1 MKFCIFISFLI
12 LQVAC
17 GSYPPNFPKCKHGDE
32 SCLLK
37 GAADIL
43 QHHFAG
49 LPDVSLLPIEPFPVK
64 KLNVERNP
72 SSPVNVDIKLKD
84 VIVEGFK
91 AVKIDKFQGLKEDM
105 SGRNAIAGVIPSL
118 TIKGKYTLDGNVLV
132 LPIKGNGD
140 CEIKCKNVKFDFSWD
155 FKKVEKDGKI
165 YAALEHVKLQFE
177 PDHVHF
183 FFDHLFDGDA
193 SLQTTTNDFLNAN
206 WSEIFHEIQPGLTK
220 AISLVAKAY
229 IAKFFEHQPYA
240 EYFWQTKEKY
250 LEVHYKQLEQ
260 QVERPKIR
268 LTMKFCIFITF
279 LILQIAYGGY
289 PSNFPKCKYGD
300 EPCLIKG
307 AADILKNHIN
317 GVADVNLL
325 PIDPFSLK
333 TLNVAR
339 NPASPVNVDIKLK
352 DVIVEGFKDIKLEKF
367 QGLKEDLSGRN
378 VIAGSLDSL
387 TIKGK
392 YMLDGN
398 VLVLPIKGDGN
409 CEIKCKNIKFDFS
422 WDFKKVEKDGKIYAA
437 LEHVKLQFEPDN
449 VHFFFDHLF
458 DGDASLQTSTNDF
471 LNANWSEI
479 FHEIQPGL
487 SKALG
492 LVFKSYIGKFFA
504 HQPYAEYFQ

>member
-1 MKFCIFISFLI
+1 
-12 LQVAC
+12 
-17 GSYPPNFPKCKHGDE
+17 
-32 SCLLK
+32 
-37 GAADIL
+37 
-43 QHHFAG
+43 
-49 LPDVSLLPIEPFPVK
+49 
-64 KLNVERNP
+64 
-72 SSPVNVDIKLKD
+72 
-84 VIVEGFK
+84 
-91 AVKIDKFQGLKEDM
+91 
-105 SGRNAIAGVIPSL
+105 
-118 TIKGKYTLDGNVLV
+118 
-132 LPIKGNGD
+132 
-140 CEIKCKNVKFDFSWD
+140 
-155 FKKVEKDGKI
+155 
-165 YAALEHVKLQFE
+165 
-177 PDHVHF
+177 
-183 FFDHLFDGDA
+183 
-193 SLQTTTNDFLNAN
+193 
-206 WSEIFHEIQPGLTK
+206 
-220 AISLVAKAY
+220 
-229 IAKFFEHQPYA
+229 
-240 EYFWQTKEKY
+240 
-250 LEVHYKQLEQ
+250 
-260 QVERPKIR
+260 
-268 LTMKFCIFITF
+268 MKFCIFITF

-289 PSNFPKCKYGD
+289 PSNFPKCKHGD
-300 EPCLIKG
+300 EPCFIKG
-307 AADILKNHIN
+307 AADILKNHIS

-409 CEIKCKNIKFDFS
+409 SEIKCKNIKFDFS

-458 DGDASLQTSTNDF
+458 DGDAALQASTNDF